1 MLITDQTKPSKTVQE
16 QNKLSLK
23 SLSHTYFKQSWYK
36 ALNTL
41 RKGQQRREKEFPSI
55 IKCIHLEELE
65 LTPVSIINMSFMKL
79 TFMSSKWQLGTE

>member
-41 RKGQQRREKEFPSI
+41 RKGQ
-55 IKCIHLEELE
+55 
-65 LTPVSIINMSFMKL
+65 
-79 TFMSSKWQLGTE
+79 

>member
-1 MLITDQTKPSKTVQE
+1 MERESTSTKLHQKEKPNRQKQLRLGKKNGICRMLITDQTKPSKTVQE

-41 RKGQQRREKEFPSI
+41 RKGQ
-55 IKCIHLEELE
+55 
-65 LTPVSIINMSFMKL
+65 
-79 TFMSSKWQLGTE
+79 